1 MPSTKSAKTSRSSK
15 PKTTSTPTTV
25 SDFTILPLTLPS
37 VALPEIYADANHYL
51 YIKPHAPSHPTAS
64 ADRSLFIANVPID
77 ASESNIRALFAEQLG
92 GSRVESVEFDSAVP
106 AVAGVKRWRDINKGG
121 DAQGEARGKKRKR
134 DEDIVAEGVVED
146 KESRLP
152 QIWPGELRAS
162 GGTAV
167 VVFVD
172 ERSAKGALREVQRVV
187 KEGRSVRWV
196 EGEGLGLQRKCTLA
210 IDLKGFD
217 LEIRFDANEILG
229 YEKHHALKYPP
240 KEALQSSINAYL
252 TQFNRAEIARN
263 RLRSKQRSVPDED
276 GFITVVRGGRTGP
289 ARLEEAEKKKAELE
303 ERKKKN
309 GVKDDFYRFQTRE
322 KRKEAEGELRRKFE
336 VDKRR
341 VEEMRM
347 RRGKTRPQA

>member
-1 MPSTKSAKTSRSSK
+1 MPTTKTAKTSRSSK

-37 VALPEIYADANHYL
+37 VVLPEIYANASHYL

-121 DAQGEARGKKRKR
+121 DSQGEGRGKKRKR

-167 VVFVD
+167 VIFVD

-187 KEGRSVRWV
+187 KDGRSARWI
-196 EGEGLGLQRKCTLA
+196 EGEGLGLQR
-210 IDLKGFD
+210 
-217 LEIRFDANEILG
+217 

-341 VEEMRM
+341 VEEMKM
-347 RRGKTRPQA
+347 RRGKTKPQA